1 MACSNSTDIGS
12 KNPIMKIKNVPLT
25 VEFEGV
31 QLGHRLAA
39 PGTTTKLRPEP
50 HVMQLRPSSD
60 VIYMYKQNKVGLPAL
75 NSEIEPVRNGNR

>member
-1 MACSNSTDIGS
+1 
-12 KNPIMKIKNVPLT
+12 MKIKNVPLT

-60 VIYMYKQNKVGLPAL
+60 VIYMYKQNKVAAL
-75 NSEIEPVRNGNR
+75 NSEIEQSVRNGNM